1 MMVDFVT
8 ETISVNNLERLSA
21 KLLSVCNDKKHDFI
35 EFFLIDAD
43 TMQQAKRS
51 LYVSMLDQKDL
62 PQTRCVMVV
71 DCEKSPPIKRF
82 YTNNQPNSI
91 ENCINILTKMIG
103 V

>member
-8 ETISVNNLERLSA
+8 ETISINDLELLRT
-21 KLLSVCNDKKHDFI
+21 KLLAVCNDKKHDFI
-35 EFFLIDAD
+35 EFFLTDAE
-43 TMQQAKRS
+43 AKRS
-51 LYVSMLDQKDL
+51 LYVSMLDQKEL

-91 ENCINILTKMIG
+91 ENCINILTTMIG
-103 V
+103 I